1 MKKKNIVNLIRCYA
15 DQNDSGFRTEAE
27 EIAKSFDNDG
37 DYELAEYIMTLLS
50 GNNVFMPQI
59 DDTKEAMFEK
69 VELKNEN
76 LWLPD
81 AIMCDMKGIV
91 NAISNKTGVNKFLF
105 VGKPGTGKT
114 QAVIQLARIL
124 NRDVYMVN
132 FAAVVDSK
140 LGNTAKN
147 IVDLFREIDGFQRP
161 DKLIIL
167 FDEIDAIALDRTN
180 GMDHREMGRATST
193 IIKEL
198 DRLREDIILIATTNL
213 YKYFDKALIRRFDA
227 TIDFDRYSRQEL
239 YDIAEQYLNIYL
251 KKFHVEDREVRLF
264 RKIISEKAEMPSP
277 AEIQNAIRTA
287 IVFCD
292 QNSQGD
298 YLRRLYTIFLE
309 REIDDVAELKRKG
322 YTVREIGVLT
332 GQSKSTVD
340 RQLKQ
345 IGS

>member
-1 MKKKNIVNLIRCYA
+1 MKKKNVVNLIRCYT
-15 DQNDSGFRTEAE
+15 DHNDSGFRTEAE
-27 EIAKSFDNDG
+27 EIAKSFDKDG

-50 GNNVFMPQI
+50 GSNVFVPQI
-59 DDTKEAMFEK
+59 DDGRAAFFEK
-69 VELKNEN
+69 IEIKNDN

-81 AIMCDMKGIV
+81 AIMTDMKGIM

-114 QAVIQLARIL
+114 QAVMQLARIL

-132 FAAVVDSK
+132 FAGVVDSK

-147 IVDLFREIDGFQRP
+147 IVDLFREIDSFQRP
-161 DKLIIL
+161 EKLIIL

-180 GMDHREMGRATST
+180 CMDHREMGRATST

-198 DRLREDIILIATTNL
+198 DRLRDDIILIATTNL
-213 YKYFDKALIRRFDA
+213 YKYFDKALVRRFDA
-227 TIDFDRYSRQEL
+227 IIDFDRYSRQEL
-239 YDIAEQYLNIYL
+239 NDIAERYLNLYL
-251 KKFHVEDREVRLF
+251 KKFHVENREVRLF
-264 RKIISEKAEMPSP
+264 RKIISEKEEMPSP

-292 QNSQGD
+292 LNVQGD
-298 YLRRLYTIFLE
+298 YLRRLYTVFLE
-309 REIDDVAELKRKG
+309 RDIDDVSVLKEKG
-322 YTVREIGVLT
+322 YTVREIGILT

-345 IGS
+345 WG

>member
-1 MKKKNIVNLIRCYA
+1 MKKKNVVNLIRCYT
-15 DQNDSGFRTEAE
+15 DHNDSGFRTEAE
-27 EIAKSFDNDG
+27 EIAKSFDKDG

-50 GNNVFMPQI
+50 GSNVFVPQI
-59 DDTKEAMFEK
+59 DDGRAAFFEK
-69 VELKNEN
+69 IEIKNDN

-81 AIMCDMKGIV
+81 AIMTDMKGIM

-124 NRDVYMVN
+124 NRDVHMVN
-132 FAAVVDSK
+132 FASVVDSK

-147 IVDLFREIDGFQRP
+147 IVDLFREIDSFQRP
-161 DKLIIL
+161 EKLIIL

-180 GMDHREMGRATST
+180 CMDHREMGRATST

-198 DRLREDIILIATTNL
+198 DRLRDDIILIATTNL
-213 YKYFDKALIRRFDA
+213 YKYFDKALVRRFDA
-227 TIDFDRYSRQEL
+227 IIDFDRYSRQEL
-239 YDIAEQYLNIYL
+239 NDIAERYLNLYL
-251 KKFHVEDREVRLF
+251 KKFHVENREVRLF
-264 RKIISEKAEMPSP
+264 RKIISEKEEMPSP

-292 QNSQGD
+292 LNVQGD
-298 YLRRLYTIFLE
+298 YLRRLYTVFLE
-309 REIDDVAELKRKG
+309 RDIDDVSVLKEKG
-322 YTVREIGVLT
+322 YTVREIGILT

-345 IGS
+345 WG